1 MKKYLRK
8 RYLSFLNCG
17 NSFGKAQCGTFLSLL
32 KDYYPKILE
41 IGCGK
46 GFFTYL
52 MLKEKGLKT
61 DAVYGADIF
70 ADYQEEE
77 IKKIVPKT
85 FFRLIPQSGRLPFSD
100 DKFDLTFSIDVLEH
114 VNDSKKFISEH
125 IRVTKSGGDIIIGTP
140 NFYRLSNLFLFFLG
154 KLKFPRKVGVDTYG
168 EVIHIKEY
176 SKNDFFKLLTSFK
189 SEIGRM
195 KIIPCW
201 FGSSPMKIG
210 IKHPEGFLSN
220 FCQFWFV
227 KFQKI

>member
-1 MKKYLRK
+1 MNVLEE
-8 RYLSFLNCG
+8 RYQSYLNCG
-17 NSFGKAQCGTFLSLL
+17 NSFGSAQVNTFFSLL
-32 KDYYPKILE
+32 GNSYGRILE
-41 IGCGK
+41 VGCGK

-52 MLKEKGLKT
+52 MLKEKGFKT

-70 ADYQEEE
+70 ADYQEEW

-85 FFRLIPQSGRLPFSD
+85 FFRLIPQSGRLPFSG

-114 VNDSKKFISEH
+114 VHDPRQFIGEH
-125 IRVTKSGGDIIIGTP
+125 IRVTKSGGDVIFGTP
-140 NFYRLSNLFLFFLG
+140 NLCRLSNFFLFLLG
-154 KLKFPRKVGVDTYG
+154 KLKFPRKIGVDSYG
-168 EVIHIKEY
+168 EIIHIKEY
-176 SKNDFFKLLTSFK
+176 SKNDLLKLLISFK
-189 SEIGRM
+189 REIGSI

-210 IKHPEGFLSN
+210 IKHPQGFLSN